1 MFLYLIE
8 SAKPFSSITS
18 ALQETIERCLAVSGA
33 RQCSDTLGAVRDM
46 LEGCLTK
53 AGTDS
58 EGGGVAQI
66 SFACLVYDHYQ
77 TIKESCI
84 GSTLRN

>member
-77 TIKESCI
+77 TIMES
-84 GSTLRN
+84 

>member
-58 EGGGVAQI
+58 EGGGVAQN

-77 TIKESCI
+77 TIKES
-84 GSTLRN
+84 